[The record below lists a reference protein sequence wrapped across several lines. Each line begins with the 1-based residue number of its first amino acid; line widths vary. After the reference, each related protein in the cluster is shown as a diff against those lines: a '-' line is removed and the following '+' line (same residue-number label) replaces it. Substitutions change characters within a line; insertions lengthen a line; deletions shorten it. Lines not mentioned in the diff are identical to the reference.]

1 MRSTCSTALLAVVA
15 LACIGSSPFEPRG
28 QGPRPTVAKIQPST
42 AAVGDPMVITGT
54 GFTATDNAVK
64 IGVGYLNKLS
74 SVDSRTIRFD
84 LPSYLGACPPD
95 QEVCVAL
102 ALPLP
107 PGTYKV
113 SVVNANGKS
122 NEVSL
127 AVIEK

>member
-1 MRSTCSTALLAVVA
+1 MALMVMLAS
-15 LACIGSSPFEPRG
+15 ACIGSSPFEPWG
-28 QGPRPTVAKIQPST
+28 PGPRPTVAKIQPLT
-42 AAVGDPMVITGT
+42 VAVGDAVIITGT
-54 GFTATDNAVK
+54 GFTPTDNALK
-64 IGVGYLNKLS
+64 IGVGYLGKLS
-74 SVDSRTIRFD
+74 SADATTIRFD
-84 LPSYLGACPPD
+84 LPSYLGACPPG

-127 AVIEK
+127 VVVQK